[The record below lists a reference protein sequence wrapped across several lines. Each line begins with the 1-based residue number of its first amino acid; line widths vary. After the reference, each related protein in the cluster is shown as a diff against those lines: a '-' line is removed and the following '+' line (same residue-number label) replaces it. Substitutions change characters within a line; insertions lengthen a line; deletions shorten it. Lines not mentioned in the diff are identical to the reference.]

1 MKTGVIDLSILQ
13 ISFAMLL
20 LCIVG
25 LLSVFMQLGLER
37 RIAWSALRMVLQLS
51 AAGLLLKVVFELRQP
66 VAVAGLVLMM
76 TLIAGHA
83 ASRRSRFRYPRMFL
97 DAFIAMILGS
107 WSVGIFLLLVVVQA
121 TPWWLPQ
128 YAIPLLGMIL
138 GNSLDGV
145 ALGLDRMT
153 DTLRRDRHLVEMKLS
168 LGATRWEAVRSIV
181 QEAVRTG
188 MTPVL
193 NSMTVIGLVSIPGMM
208 TGQILAGAD
217 PVVAVKYQ
225 IVIMVVIA
233 SAVSIGTMSVC
244 FLGYR
249 RIFNKFHQFN
259 PRMLKP

>member
-1 MKTGVIDLSILQ
+1 MKGETIDLSILQ
-13 ISFAMLL
+13 VSSAMLL
-20 LCIVG
+20 LGVAG
-25 LLSVFMQLGLER
+25 LMSVFLRLGLEG
-37 RIAWSALRMVLQLS
+37 RIVWAALRMVLQLS

-66 VAVAGLVLMM
+66 VAVAALIFAM
-76 TLIAGHA
+76 TLIAGRA
-83 ASRRSRFRYPRMFL
+83 AWSRSKYRYPGMFL
-97 DAFIAMILGS
+97 DALIAMMLGS
-107 WSVGIFLLLVVVQA
+107 WTVGVFLLLIVVQA

-193 NSMTVIGLVSIPGMM
+193 NSMSVIGLVSIPGMM

-249 RIFNKFHQFN
+249 RILNKNHQLD
-259 PRMLKP
+259 PRLLQT

>member
-1 MKTGVIDLSILQ
+1 MKSGVIDLSILQ
-13 ISFAMLL
+13 IGFAMLL
-20 LCIVG
+20 LCMAG

-37 RIAWSALRMVLQLS
+37 RIVWGALRMVLQLS
-51 AAGLLLKVVFELRQP
+51 AAGLLLKVVFELREP

-83 ASRRSRFRYPRMFL
+83 ASQRSRFRYPRMFL
-97 DAFIAMILGS
+97 DAFIAMTLGS

-121 TPWWLPQ
+121 T
-128 YAIPLLGMIL
+128 LLGMIL

-188 MTPVL
+188 ITPVL

-259 PRMLKP
+259 PRMLQP